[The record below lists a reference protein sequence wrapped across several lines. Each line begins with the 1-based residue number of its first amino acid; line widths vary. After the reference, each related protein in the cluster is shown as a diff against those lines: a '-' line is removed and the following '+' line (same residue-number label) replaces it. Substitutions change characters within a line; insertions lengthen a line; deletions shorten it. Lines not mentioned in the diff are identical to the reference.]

1 MPATLAPAKVNLFLH
16 VGAPGADGYHPL
28 CSLMAFADLGD
39 RVSMERGEGRLTV
52 GGPFAAGLGPEHDN
66 LIIRA
71 VRAFVAELGRPMEEL
86 AFALEKHLP
95 VASGL
100 GGGSSDA
107 GAALRLIRDVFAPG
121 FDDARLERVAA
132 SLGADGAA
140 CLWGRPVIAQ
150 GRGERL
156 SPAPG
161 LPVLD
166 AVLVNPGVAVSTPAV
181 YRAFDAA
188 GRFGDIAA
196 PPLPEAFESVEE
208 VAGVAGDDVQRP
220 GGAGDRGRPPR
231 SGAVLATLQDEP
243 EASAGPGVRVGRH
256 LLRPVRRRHRRRDPG
271 RAARGHGAA
280 LVGAPLP
287 PGRSLGLTPKRK
299 RGPRRTPVS
308 SPWRPANTPTRTPSP
323 QSLGVVGPLAVLD
336 DVEAFL
342 FGSPARTAGRS

>member
-28 CSLMAFADLGD
+28 CSLMAFADFGD
-39 RVSMERGEGRLTV
+39 RVSVTRGEGRLTAS
-52 GGPFAAGLGPEHDN
+52 GPFAAGLGLEHDN

-86 AFALEKHLP
+86 AFALEKNLP

-121 FDDARLERVAA
+121 FDDDRLERVAA

-140 CLWGRPVIAQ
+140 CLWGRPVLAQ

-161 LPVLD
+161 LPPLE

-188 GRFGDIAA
+188 GRFGDVTA
-196 PPLPEAFESVEE
+196 PPLPAAFETVEE
-208 VAGVAGDDVQRP
+208 VAAWLVTTSNDLEAPAIAVAPEVGT
-220 GGAGDRGRPPR
+220 
-231 SGAVLATLQDEP
+231 VLATLKDEP
-243 EASAGPGVRVGRH
+243 EALLARVSGSGGTCFALCADDFAAETLVER
-256 LLRPVRRRHRRRDPG
+256 LEAMAPAWWVRRCR
-271 RAARGHGAA
+271 
-280 LVGAPLP
+280 
-287 PGRSLGLTPKRK
+287 LG
-299 RGPRRTPVS
+299 GP
-308 SPWRPANTPTRTPSP
+308 WA
-323 QSLGVVGPLAVLD
+323 
-336 DVEAFL
+336 
-342 FGSPARTAGRS
+342 